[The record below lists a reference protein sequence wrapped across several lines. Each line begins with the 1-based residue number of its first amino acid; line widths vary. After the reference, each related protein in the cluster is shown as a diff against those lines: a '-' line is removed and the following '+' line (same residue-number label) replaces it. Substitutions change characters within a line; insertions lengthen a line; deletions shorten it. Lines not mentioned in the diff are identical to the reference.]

1 MKSNKKNDKKESA
14 TQQLLNLKQFVPLQ
28 IGDNGAVAIEGEDGI
43 LSTITTLFHP
53 DKCAQI
59 YP

>member
-28 IGDNGAVAIEGEDGI
+28 IGDNGAVAIEGEDGYAVH
-43 LSTITTLFHP
+43 LHHAAAGQHLCSWS
-53 DKCAQI
+53 Q
-59 YP
+59 